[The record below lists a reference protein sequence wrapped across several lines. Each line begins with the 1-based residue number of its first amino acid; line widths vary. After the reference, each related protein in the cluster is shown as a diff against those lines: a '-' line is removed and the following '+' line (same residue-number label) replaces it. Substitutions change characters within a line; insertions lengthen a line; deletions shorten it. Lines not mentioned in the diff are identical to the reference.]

1 MQTFI
6 AFFKRFSIFF
16 FFVLLQIIALPTY
29 LQYSSFPKSQFLTSA
44 SSISG
49 NMYSW
54 KAKLAGY
61 FSLEESNKLLKVENA
76 MLRKKISGDLYQVN
90 RNTYKIV
97 DTSFEQQYEY
107 ISASIINSTVTK
119 RNNYFTLDCGSLQGV
134 VRGMGVFSPN
144 GIIGIVHNTSSHY
157 SVVKSLL
164 TQNINI
170 DVEIEGAGLFGF
182 LKWNGKSPLKGT
194 ITGVSNDAKIKKGA
208 RVVTRETLGLFPR
221 GLLVGYVESFSVLE
235 GKPLWDITIKF
246 NENYSR
252 VKDVYVIKNL
262 LLPERKMLEQKVPNT
277 QDKPSL

>member
-1 MQTFI
+1 MKTFI

-16 FFVLLQIIALPTY
+16 FFVLLQILALPTY

-54 KAKLAGY
+54 KAKLLGY

-107 ISASIINSTVTK
+107 ISARIINSTVTK

-221 GLLVGYVESFSVLE
+221 GLIVGYVESFSVLE
-235 GKPLWDITIKF
+235 GKPLWDITIRF

-262 LLPERKMLEQKVPNT
+262 LLPERKMLEQKIPNT
-277 QDKPSL
+277 QDKSSL

>member
-6 AFFKRFSIFF
+6 AFFKRFGILYFL
-16 FFVLLQIIALPTY
+16 VLLQILALTTY
-29 LQYSSFPKSQFLTSA
+29 LKYSSFPKSQFLTSA

-49 NMYSW
+49 NMYGW

-76 MLRKKISGDLYQVN
+76 LLRKKISGDLYQIN

-107 ISASIINSTVTK
+107 IPARIINSTVTK

-262 LLPERKMLEQKVPNT
+262 LLPERKILEQKVPNT

>member
-1 MQTFI
+1 
-6 AFFKRFSIFF
+6 
-16 FFVLLQIIALPTY
+16 
-29 LQYSSFPKSQFLTSA
+29 
-44 SSISG
+44 
-49 NMYSW
+49 MYGW

>member
-54 KAKLAGY
+54 KAKLLGY
-61 FSLEESNKLLKVENA
+61 FSLEESNKLLKAENA

-107 ISASIINSTVTK
+107 ISARIINSTVTK

-221 GLLVGYVESFSVLE
+221 GLIVGYVESFSVLE

-252 VKDVYVIKNL
+252 VKEVYVIKNL
-262 LLPERKMLEQKVPNT
+262 LLPERKILEQKVPNA

>member
-1 MQTFI
+1 MKTFI

-16 FFVLLQIIALPTY
+16 FFVLLQILALPTY

-54 KAKLAGY
+54 KAKLTGY

-107 ISASIINSTVTK
+107 ISARIINSTVTK

-221 GLLVGYVESFSVLE
+221 GLIVGYVESFSVLE
-235 GKPLWDITIKF
+235 GKPLWDITIRF

-252 VKDVYVIKNL
+252 VKDVYVIKIL
-262 LLPERKMLEQKVPNT
+262 LLPERKMLEQKVPNAE
-277 QDKPSL
+277 DKPSL

>member
-6 AFFKRFSIFF
+6 AFFKRFGILYFL
-16 FFVLLQIIALPTY
+16 VLLQILALTTY

-107 ISASIINSTVTK
+107 IPASIINSTVTK
-119 RNNYFTLDCGSLQGV
+119 RNNYFTLNCGSLQGV

-221 GLLVGYVESFSVLE
+221 GLIVGYVESFSVLE
-235 GKPLWDITIKF
+235 GKPLWDITIRF

-262 LLPERKMLEQKVPNT
+262 LLPERKMLEQKVPNAE
-277 QDKPSL
+277 DKPSL

>member
-6 AFFKRFSIFF
+6 AFFKRFGILYFL
-16 FFVLLQIIALPTY
+16 VLLQILALTTY

-76 MLRKKISGDLYQVN
+76 MLREKISGDLYQVN

-107 ISASIINSTVTK
+107 IPACIINSTVTK

-134 VRGMGVFSPN
+134 VQGMGVFSPN

-262 LLPERKMLEQKVPNT
+262 LLPERKMLEQTIPNS

>member
-16 FFVLLQIIALPTY
+16 FFVLLQIIALQTY

-49 NMYSW
+49 NMYNW

-107 ISASIINSTVTK
+107 IPARIINSTVTK

-134 VRGMGVFSPN
+134 VQGMGVFSPN

-221 GLLVGYVESFSVLE
+221 GLIVGYVESFSVLE

-262 LLPERKMLEQKVPNT
+262 LLPERKMLEHKVPNT

>member
-49 NMYSW
+49 NMYGW

-61 FSLEESNKLLKVENA
+61 FSLEESNKLLKAENA

-90 RNTYKIV
+90 RNTYKMV

-107 ISASIINSTVTK
+107 IPARIINSTVTK

-134 VRGMGVFSPN
+134 VQGMGVFSPN
-144 GIIGIVHNTSSHY
+144 GIIGIVHNTSGHY

-246 NENYSR
+246 NENYSL

-277 QDKPSL
+277 LDKPSL

>member
-107 ISASIINSTVTK
+107 IPASIINSTVTK
-119 RNNYFTLDCGSLQGV
+119 RNNYFTLNCGSLQGV

-182 LKWNGKSPLKGT
+182 LKWNGKNPLKGT

-221 GLLVGYVESFSVLE
+221 GLIVGYVESFSVLE
-235 GKPLWDITIKF
+235 GKPLWDITIRF

-262 LLPERKMLEQKVPNT
+262 LLPERKMLEQKVPNAE
-277 QDKPSL
+277 DKPSL

>member
-16 FFVLLQIIALPTY
+16 FFVFLQFLALPTY

-44 SSISG
+44 STLSG
-49 NMYSW
+49 NMFSW
-54 KAKLAGY
+54 KAKLASY

-90 RNTYKIV
+90 RNTYKIA
-97 DTSFEQQYEY
+97 DTSLEQQYEY
-107 ISASIINSTVTK
+107 IPACIINSTVTK

-134 VRGMGVFSPN
+134 IRGMGVFSPN

-170 DVEIEGAGLFGF
+170 DVEIEGAGLSGF

-235 GKPLWDITIKF
+235 GKPLWDITIRF

-252 VKDVYVIKNL
+252 VKHVYVIKNL
-262 LLPERKMLEQKVPNT
+262 LLPERKMLEQKVPNS
-277 QDKPSL
+277 QDKPSI

>member
-90 RNTYKIV
+90 RNTYKII

-107 ISASIINSTVTK
+107 IPARIINSTVTK

-221 GLLVGYVESFSVLE
+221 GLIVGYVESFSVLE
-235 GKPLWDITIKF
+235 GKPLWDITIRF

-262 LLPERKMLEQKVPNT
+262 LLPERKMLEQTIPNS

>member
-54 KAKLAGY
+54 KAKLLGY

-107 ISASIINSTVTK
+107 IPARIINSTVTK

-134 VRGMGVFSPN
+134 VQGMGVFSPN

-170 DVEIEGAGLFGF
+170 DVEIEGSGLFGF

-221 GLLVGYVESFSVLE
+221 GLIVGYVESFSVLE

-252 VKDVYVIKNL
+252 VKEVCVIKNL
-262 LLPERKMLEQKVPNT
+262 LLPERKILEQKVPNT

>member
-1 MQTFI
+1 MKTFI

-16 FFVLLQIIALPTY
+16 FFVLLQILALPTY

-107 ISASIINSTVTK
+107 IPASIINSTVTK
-119 RNNYFTLDCGSLQGV
+119 RNNYFTLNCGSLQGV

-182 LKWNGKSPLKGT
+182 LKWNGKNPLKGT

-221 GLLVGYVESFSVLE
+221 GLIVGYVESFSVLE
-235 GKPLWDITIKF
+235 GKPLWDITIRF

-262 LLPERKMLEQKVPNT
+262 LLPERKMLEQKVPNAE
-277 QDKPSL
+277 DKPSL

>member
-54 KAKLAGY
+54 KAKLLGY

-107 ISASIINSTVTK
+107 ISARIINSTVTK

-221 GLLVGYVESFSVLE
+221 GLIVGYVESFSVLE

-252 VKDVYVIKNL
+252 VKEVYVIKNL
-262 LLPERKMLEQKVPNT
+262 LLPERKILEQKVPNA